1 MQIGLALGSGAA
13 RGLAHIGVL
22 QGLVEAGIRP
32 AAIAGTSIGALV
44 GVLYARSLDPAQ
56 VREHVLRVI
65 RGPVFRRICG
75 EYWEAVRQARGSAG
89 LWQRVGDLRRAVL
102 RTVAVTR
109 RSLVPPAKY
118 AALIDAFVGENLP
131 LETTRVSCVTVA
143 AGLRTGQ
150 ERIIGSGSMH
160 RAVAASCAVPG
171 VFPPV
176 ADGDDE
182 LVDGGILRPVP
193 VTPARALGV
202 DVVLAVDVGSEHL
215 GEGRAP
221 TGLDVIL
228 QSAAIS
234 RAALARLELARADL
248 VIVPAVQHLDWFDFH
263 RAEEAIERGVE
274 AVRRVAQQLL
284 ALNGNGQAR
293 AAPSSGSNPSG
304 RPLVIDGVLR
314 RNPPGAPA
322 RGEAV

>member
-1 MQIGLALGSGAA
+1 MRSMQIGLALGSGAA

-65 RGPVFRRICG
+65 RGPVFRRICS

-89 LWQRVGDLRRAVL
+89 
-102 RTVAVTR
+102 
-109 RSLVPPAKY
+109 
-118 AALIDAFVGENLP
+118 
-131 LETTRVSCVTVA
+131 
-143 AGLRTGQ
+143 
-150 ERIIGSGSMH
+150 
-160 RAVAASCAVPG
+160 
-171 VFPPV
+171 
-176 ADGDDE
+176 
-182 LVDGGILRPVP
+182 
-193 VTPARALGV
+193 
-202 DVVLAVDVGSEHL
+202 
-215 GEGRAP
+215 
-221 TGLDVIL
+221 
-228 QSAAIS
+228 
-234 RAALARLELARADL
+234 L